1 MMTVALISPP
11 ALEPVSLDEAKA
23 HLRLT
28 GTEDDDYVAALIVAA
43 RLHVETSTRRVLID
57 QTWRIY
63 RDDWPRDGLVELPV
77 GPVRSVAEIVVYD
90 ADGEPTT
97 LSSTAWALDAASQP
111 ARLKLLGTGPT
122 PGRPLNGI
130 EIDVVAGYGASG
142 LAVPQPLRLA
152 IMMLVARWFENR
164 EGASFGVVPS
174 TLADAFEAAIA
185 PYRVLRLA

>member
-1 MMTVALISPP
+1 MTVALISPP

-43 RLHVETSTRRVLID
+43 RLHVETAIRRVLID

-63 RDDWPRDGLVELPV
+63 RDDWPRDGFVELPV
-77 GPVRSVAEIVVYD
+77 GPVRSIAEIVVYD
-90 ADGEPTT
+90 ADGEPTPLT
-97 LSSTAWALDAASQP
+97 QTAWALDAASRP

-142 LAVPQPLRLA
+142 LDVPQPLRLA
-152 IMMLVARWFENR
+152 VMMLVARWFENR

-174 TLADAFEAAIA
+174 SIADGFEAAIA